1 MKTVW
6 FAVAFGAA
14 SLLSGSTVVVNA
26 MGGGSCHLRK
36 TCAVDLDSL
45 CAGVS
50 ASEGGRAACLKAH
63 MANLSAPCSARL
75 SRELYV
81 ATTCDAD
88 IKRFCDN
95 AVSRGGD
102 RIASC
107 VQMHLSEVSNSCK
120 SALAYIEAKPSTYP

>member
-1 MKTVW
+1 MKPVW
-6 FAVAFGAA
+6 FAATFGAA
-14 SLLSGSTVVVNA
+14 LLLLASAVEVNA
-26 MGGGSCHLRK
+26 MGGGSCHLPK

-88 IKRFCDN
+88 IKRFCGS
-95 AVSRGGD
+95 AVSGGGNP
-102 RIASC
+102 IAPC
-107 VQMHLSEVSNSCK
+107 MQMHLGEVSNSCK
-120 SALAYIEAKPSTYP
+120 SALAYIEAMPSTYP